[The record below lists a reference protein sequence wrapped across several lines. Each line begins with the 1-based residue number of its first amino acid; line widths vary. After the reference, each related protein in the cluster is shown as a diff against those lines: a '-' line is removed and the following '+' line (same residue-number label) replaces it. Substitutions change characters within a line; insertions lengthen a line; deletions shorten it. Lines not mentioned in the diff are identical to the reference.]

1 MTTTSTAQSVYG
13 ANYGGT
19 APENYERY
27 FVPVIPRP
35 FASDLVTEA
44 GLAAGDRVLDVA
56 CGTGIVARLA
66 AERVRPGGTAA
77 GLDLNPAM
85 LSVARAAAA
94 ASGAAIRWYE
104 TSAESI
110 PLPDSSFDVVLCQ
123 LGLQFMTDKSA
134 ALREMRRT
142 LAPNGRLFISTP
154 LPNAFFEVLDNALAR
169 HVNEEAAAFLR
180 MVFTLNDV
188 RVIEELLQSAGFSHM
203 SVRRISKS
211 LRLPAARDFLWQYVH
226 CTPLTGLLSEV
237 PSTRLAALQDE
248 VIRRWQPWSDGS
260 GMTYEQEMILAR
272 ARK

>member
-1 MTTTSTAQSVYG
+1 MTTASTAESVYG

-35 FASDLVTEA
+35 FASDLVAEA
-44 GLAAGDRVLDVA
+44 APAAGERVLDVA

-66 AERVRPGGTAA
+66 AERVRPGGTVAA
-77 GLDLNPAM
+77 LDINPAM
-85 LSVARAAAA
+85 LAVARASAA
-94 ASGAAIRWYE
+94 ASGDTIRWYE

-110 PLPDSSFDVVLCQ
+110 PLCDSSFDVVLCQ
-123 LGLQFMTDKSA
+123 LGLQFVTDKSA
-134 ALREMRRT
+134 ALREMRRV
-142 LAPNGRLFISTP
+142 LAPGGRLFVSTP

-169 HVNEEAAAFLR
+169 HVSQEAAAFLR
-180 MVFTLNDV
+180 MVFTLNDA
-188 RVIEELLQSAGFSHM
+188 RIIEQLLQTAGFSHM

-237 PSTRLAALQDE
+237 PSTRLAALEDE
-248 VIRRWQPWSDGS
+248 VIRRWQPWSDGN
-260 GMTYEQEMILAR
+260 GMTYEQEMIMAR